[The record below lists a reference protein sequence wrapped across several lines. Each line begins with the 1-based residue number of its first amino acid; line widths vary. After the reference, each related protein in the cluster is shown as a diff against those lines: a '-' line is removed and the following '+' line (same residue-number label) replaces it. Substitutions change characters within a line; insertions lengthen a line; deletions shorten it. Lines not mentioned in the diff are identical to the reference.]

1 MGLLLGNFFEREDAH
16 LNFSGGNSK
25 ILLDKISQDPP
36 DLREVAKCLME
47 EAQGYKGGWD
57 SLHGERALGLQGEG
71 AGKDQLIHRSPL
83 APLKKFTCYTSVC
96 LKKNI
101 PQCLPQ
107 KGGRWSNPVLSY
119 FISAL
124 YFGWPALA
132 FTSAQQLQLSL
143 GLLYNVLRMAWF

>member
-57 SLHGERALGLQGEG
+57 SLHGERALGLQSEG

-83 APLKKFTCYTSVC
+83 APLKKIHMLYQCLSQEKHSAVSSAERWPLEQPCSVVFHKRPLLWVTSVGIYEC
-96 LKKNI
+96 
-101 PQCLPQ
+101 PAVTAQ
-107 KGGRWSNPVLSY
+107 
-119 FISAL
+119 
-124 YFGWPALA
+124 FG
-132 FTSAQQLQLSL
+132 SSL
-143 GLLYNVLRMAWF
+143 